1 MRKENK
7 EIKLISIV
15 EVGKGSDFKGITKCQ
30 GCDCTC
36 GEDRDATFVKL
47 RDAQRV
53 YFLHEKCMKEI
64 GKGRKTFASFPHDGS
79 NYSNVAKRCIAH
91 QLTCKV
97 SYLNAIYF
105 ASFGWSVESVINQHK
120 KLVVS
125 PVARN
130 AKATGK
136 LVKSALLAGA
146 TTCNDEAIDTFE
158 QFKELTDLLH

>member
-1 MRKENK
+1 MRREKEV
-7 EIKLISIV
+7 KLINIV
-15 EVGKGSDFKGITKCQ
+15 EVGKGSQFKSITKCQ

-36 GEDRDATFVKL
+36 AEDRDAVFVKL
-47 RDAQRV
+47 QDAQRV
-53 YFLHEKCMKEI
+53 YFLHETCLKEI
-64 GKGRKTFASFPHDGS
+64 GKGRKTFASFPHANS

-136 LVKSALLAGA
+136 LVKSALSCGT
-146 TTCNDEAIDTFE
+146 TTCNDEEIADFE
-158 QFKELTDLLH
+158 EFKTLTDLLH